1 MKVLNV
7 FAALA
12 VCAAAV
18 ACNGNAPKA
27 VVAEDGTVV
36 KSAKDYLPSKAQKDS
51 VSYLL
56 GVNFGSFIKAYNF
69 GGDLNYSKMVDGIKD
84 MLAAK
89 GDQRSPEFAK
99 QFDIDPNTLNA
110 AFNAYLDLRNNYTSA
125 KNKED
130 AAKFLEANKKK
141 AGVQVTE
148 SGLQYEIL
156 EPGNDLRAKDV
167 DTVYVHYKGTL
178 SDGTVFDEV
187 SADEEPL
194 ALNLGNVIAGWK
206 EGLKLIGEGG
216 KVKLVIPSE
225 LGYGENGAGA
235 IPPSAPLVFDV
246 ELVKIGAAPDA
257 E

>member
-18 ACNGNAPKA
+18 ACNGNEPKA
-27 VVAEDGTVV
+27 AVAADGTV
-36 KSAKDYLPSKAQKDS
+36 AKTSRDYLPSKAQKDS

-69 GGDLNYSKMVDGIKD
+69 GDDLNYSKIAAGIKD

-110 AFNAYLDLRNNYTSA
+110 TFNSYLDLRNNYTAA

-130 AAKFLEANKKK
+130 AAKFLDANKKK

-148 SGLQYEIL
+148 SGLQYEIV
-156 EPGNDLRAKDV
+156 EPGNDFRASDA
-167 DTVYVHYKGTL
+167 DTVYVHYRGTL

-187 SADEEPL
+187 AADDEPL
-194 ALNLGNVIAGWK
+194 ALNLGNLIAGWK

-216 KVKLVIPSE
+216 KVKLVIPAE
-225 LGYGENGAGA
+225 LGYGDNGAGS
-235 IPPSAPLVFDV
+235 IPPGAPLVFDV
-246 ELVKIGAAPDA
+246 ELVKIGVAG